1 MSGDNRLLT
10 WLGVIRRC
18 PVVVS
23 SPLPPD
29 EFLQRLAQVT
39 TKRGVFTSYLDP
51 RTAPRPDPCF
61 YGVISRSYVRLTR
74 LEGTS
79 WSGQRYLAWLTAEPW
94 VSDDGGTELRG
105 WIAPP
110 ENVVPL
116 VAGIMYLACLGLLA
130 VGIAQL
136 VLGNV
141 NGVGST
147 LVSPFFAIAV
157 AANNTRN
164 RRLVDRETGNLVRE
178 LKEVVGSTV
187 TFIDE

>member
-1 MSGDNRLLT
+1 MSGNNRLLT
-10 WLGVIRRC
+10 WLGVIRRR

-29 EFLQRLAQVT
+29 EFLERLAQVT
-39 TKRGVFTSYLDP
+39 QKRGVITSYLDP

-61 YGVISRSYVRLTR
+61 YGVVSRSYVRLTR

-110 ENVVPL
+110 ENAVPL
-116 VAGIMYLACLGLLA
+116 VAGIMYLASLGLLA
-130 VGIAQL
+130 VGVAML
-136 VLGNV
+136 VRGNV
-141 NGVGST
+141 NGVGPT
-147 LVSPFFAIAV
+147 LVAPLFAIAV
-157 AANNTRN
+157 AAKNTWN
-164 RRLVDRETGNLVRE
+164 RRPVDREAGNLVRE
-178 LKEVVGSTV
+178 LNEVVGSV
-187 TFIDE
+187 TFLDD

>member
-39 TKRGVFTSYLDP
+39 TKRGVYSWHMDP

-61 YGVISRSYVRLTR
+61 YGEVSRSYVRLAR
-74 LEGTS
+74 LEGAS
-79 WSGQRYLAWLTAEPW
+79 WTRYLAWLVAEPW

-110 ENVVPL
+110 GNAVPL

-130 VGIAQL
+130 VGVAQL
-136 VLGNV
+136 VAGNV
-141 NGVGST
+141 NGVGPT
-147 LVSPFFAIAV
+147 LVSPLFAIAV

-164 RRLVDRETGNLVRE
+164 RRRVVRETGNLVRE
-178 LKEVVGSTV
+178 LKEAAGSTV
-187 TFIDE
+187 TFLDE